1 MTSLADQTVL
11 VTGANRGMGREYV
24 AQLLGR
30 GVTKVY
36 AAARDPRT
44 IDRADPRVVPL
55 QLDVTDATS
64 VAGAAAVASDVSV
77 LINNAGIYR
86 ATSVLDP
93 DTSNLREELE
103 TNLFGPLAMAS
114 TFADRIAERSGV
126 IVNVASILAWTPV
139 GASYGVS
146 KAAMWSATD
155 SMRTELG
162 PRGVQVV
169 GVYVGL
175 VDTDMAKFTDY
186 PKSDPADV
194 VRQVLDG
201 IESGA
206 VEVLADEMTRDVR
219 AHGQAASRAFA
230 RVTTTRKLKPS
241 RSIVTRARTAVGSS
255 TCRSRRSGTTTYS
268 SRSTRPA
275 SISWMQRSRTE
286 NSKSSCRTDFHLFS
300 ATTSPALW
308 SRWEHGCGASSPV
321 TRSMR
326 DRTRTGSAPSRNS
339 SP

>member
-1 MTSLADQTVL
+1 MTSLANQTVL

-24 AQLLGR
+24 AQLLDR

-36 AAARDPRT
+36 AAARDPKT
-44 IDRADPRVVPL
+44 IDGADPRVVVL

-64 VAGAAAVASDVSV
+64 IAGAAAVASDVSV

-114 TFADRIAERSGV
+114 TFPDRIAERSGA
-126 IVNVASILAWTPV
+126 IVNVASVLAWLPA

-146 KAAMWSATD
+146 KAAMWNATD
-155 SMRTELG
+155 SMRTELE
-162 PRGVQVV
+162 PRGVQVM

-201 IESGA
+201 IESGSD
-206 VEVLADEMTRDVR
+206 EVLADEMTREVR
-219 AHGQAASRAFA
+219 AHLGKPLHERSRA
-230 RVTTTRKLKPS
+230 
-241 RSIVTRARTAVGSS
+241 
-255 TCRSRRSGTTTYS
+255 
-268 SRSTRPA
+268 
-275 SISWMQRSRTE
+275 
-286 NSKSSCRTDFHLFS
+286 
-300 ATTSPALW
+300 
-308 SRWEHGCGASSPV
+308 
-321 TRSMR
+321 
-326 DRTRTGSAPSRNS
+326 
-339 SP
+339 

>member
-24 AQLLGR
+24 AQLLDR

-44 IDRADPRVVPL
+44 IDVTDPRVVPL

-64 VAGAAAVASDVSV
+64 VAEAAAVASDVSV

-126 IVNVASILAWTPV
+126 IVNVASVLAWVPV

-162 PRGVQVV
+162 PRGVQVM

-206 VEVLADEMTRDVR
+206 DEVLADEMTRDVR
-219 AHGQAASRAFA
+219 AHLGKPIHERLRA
-230 RVTTTRKLKPS
+230 
-241 RSIVTRARTAVGSS
+241 
-255 TCRSRRSGTTTYS
+255 
-268 SRSTRPA
+268 
-275 SISWMQRSRTE
+275 
-286 NSKSSCRTDFHLFS
+286 
-300 ATTSPALW
+300 
-308 SRWEHGCGASSPV
+308 
-321 TRSMR
+321 
-326 DRTRTGSAPSRNS
+326 
-339 SP
+339 